1 MGNLHVLC
9 SCDCIENT
17 PENTCMC
24 MCICLKMY
32 LLVTVN
38 HGPSC
43 LQRFMAEGEGSD
55 ANPGYA
61 IYGTDRHSKAN
72 KMFIIWLSFRQT
84 KTGRWYR
91 IDRAALK
98 NYNFVIEKSRLKRIT
113 IKLQFDGVF
122 LLLR

>member
-1 MGNLHVLC
+1 MGNIHVLC
-9 SCDCIENT
+9 SCDCLENT

-43 LQRFMAEGEGSD
+43 LQQFMAEGEASD
-55 ANPGYA
+55 ANPGHA

-72 KMFIIWLSFRQT
+72 KDVYYMAFFPSN
-84 KTGRWYR
+84 
-91 IDRAALK
+91 K
-98 NYNFVIEKSRLKRIT
+98 NRPLV
-113 IKLQFDGVF
+113 QD
-122 LLLR
+122 